1 MTIWNVLPGIKT
13 FDSSLWI
20 STVSENWD
28 FSAGIVRNG
37 YRFLDGLRQYAV
49 SGYVWYMDDVFNLE
63 QRNTFVLRCS
73 VLQLLTI
80 DPQN

>member
-1 MTIWNVLPGIKT
+1 MNIWRILQGIRNIK
-13 FDSSLWI
+13 DSLWI

-28 FSAGIVRNG
+28 FSAGILRNG

-49 SGYVWYMDDVFNLE
+49 SGYVWYMDDVFNLK
-63 QRNTFVLRCS
+63 QSNTFVLRCS
-73 VLQLLTI
+73 VLQLLAI